1 MNVIFKF
8 VTIFVLLVCSSFAHA
23 ENPVAEYDWMEHNS
37 SLLNYETYFASNKGI
52 DNCFS
57 TGKIIWVG
65 SSELDQTYM
74 PGTITKSNAAP
85 PGSLKGGAIGGF
97 IGNAGIAAGA
107 ALAGSAIGGGIA
119 AGALLALVAG
129 IEVLV
134 MMDVCTNT
142 YVVAPHE
149 YFNREY
155 FAEVK
160 KCKLENGIAVYED
173 KNALTANDI
182 PFFYHCNPMYDP
194 IDQSHLNITKDSD
207 AGFIGRTYGYMGAA
221 SQYCTGDGKK
231 YGDWAEKNG
240 LVGKII
246 VESAPW
252 ITRPSQYH
260 DCTTKSNTAG
270 RWTKVFGPV
279 KGENGKMTGT
289 EAYVYPAFLTSYYK
303 TFENTGKIK
312 MCVAST
318 YTLLPI
324 RAACGTIAPPG
335 DENAIDPF
343 LKAYVEKT
351 RCEYLIKPREDLHA
365 LGNSLG
371 PDEEGKVRKSVQLF
385 LQSDFHFTSTVVGC
399 LKDMINKIF
408 IKTPSG
414 YNIYNEKPF
423 FQKVQERLKDIV
435 LAVLI
440 LYIALS
446 GIKIMTNPEPPKRAE
461 WIMMIVKF
469 ALVVYFAIGTGF
481 YEVDKNGTVKGLFP
495 QIVEVTDEL
504 ANMFLEAQND
514 NEGLGFCSY
523 KYKGKNLLGENLYE
537 GNLSGDNLDA
547 GISSTN
553 TPGFNG
559 VKLTLWD
566 LVDCK
571 LINYL
576 NLGTCDYTPSGLILL
591 WIFGKFFWIGG
602 YGFLISVA
610 AFIYCLM
617 LLLVI
622 FRFAHIAILALLTV
636 TILIFLA
643 PVFIPFVLFEATKGI
658 YQKWFT
664 TIIGYL
670 IYPALLFAFLAIM
683 LATFDTIYYG
693 DFKVK
698 SAPGQPVDI
707 KAACE
712 GVDSIYCFAMKD
724 FVTKSDDACDMAPG
738 SYSNR
743 QAMWNERGSLW
754 SGDEAIFSKKFAK
767 DIFMPILKLMVF
779 SIIFYLF
786 MGSITIFLS
795 TLLGVQDMGGM
806 AKGSIN
812 SLNAL
817 GAGLSG
823 AASGLSSIKNLGS
836 SKGKDDGGGK
846 GGGGAR

>member
-1 MNVIFKF
+1 MNIIFKF
-8 VTIFVLLVCSSFAHA
+8 VTIFTLLVCSTFANA
-23 ENPVAEYDWMEHNS
+23 ENPPAEYDWMEHNS
-37 SLLNYETYFASNKGI
+37 SLLNYETYYASSRRI
-52 DNCFS
+52 DDCFS
-57 TGKIIWVG
+57 TGKVIWIG
-65 SSELDQTYM
+65 TSELDQTYM
-74 PGTITKSNAAP
+74 PGTITKNNAPP
-85 PGSLKGGAIGGF
+85 PGSLKGAAVGGF
-97 IGNAGIAAGA
+97 IGNAAIAAGAGIAAGGIA
-107 ALAGSAIGGGIA
+107 ALA
-119 AGALLALVAG
+119 VAG

-149 YFNREY
+149 YFNRE
-155 FAEVK
+155 AGKECELK
-160 KCKLENGIAVYED
+160 NGIAKYKD
-173 KNALTANDI
+173 QTALTANDV
-182 PFFYHCNPMYDP
+182 PFFYHCDPMYDA
-194 IDQSHLNITKDSD
+194 IDGSRLDINKDSD

-221 SQYCTGDGKK
+221 SQYCTGEAKK
-231 YGDWAEKNG
+231 YGDLAQSKG

-252 ITRPSQYH
+252 IERAFQYH
-260 DCTTKSNTAG
+260 DCTSRSG
-270 RWTKVFGPV
+270 RHTREFGPRSS
-279 KGENGKMTGT
+279 T
-289 EAYVYPAFLTSYYK
+289 AYVYPAFLTSYYK
-303 TFENTGKIK
+303 MFEDTGKIK

-318 YTLLPI
+318 YTILPI

-343 LKAYVEKT
+343 LKAYVEDT
-351 RCEYLIKPREDLHA
+351 RCAYLIKPREDLHS
-365 LGNSLG
+365 LGKNLG
-371 PDEEGKVRKSVQLF
+371 PDEDGRSRKSVQLF

-399 LKDMINKIF
+399 LKDMVNKIF

-414 YNIYNEKPF
+414 YNTYNQKPF
-423 FQKVQERLKDIV
+423 FQIVQERLKDIV
-435 LAVLI
+435 LAVLV
-440 LYIALS
+440 LSAALF
-446 GIKIMTNPEPPKRAE
+446 GIKIMTSPEPPKRAE

-469 ALVVYFAIGTGF
+469 ALVVYFAVGNGL
-481 YEVDKNGTVKGLFP
+481 YEVDKNGKVTGLFP
-495 QIVEVTDEL
+495 QLTNVTDEL

-537 GNLSGDNLDA
+537 GSGVTPTVGYGGAMSGGNSHQDGGAMQAA
-547 GISSTN
+547 G
-553 TPGFNG
+553 G

-576 NLGTCDYTPSGLILL
+576 NLGTCDYTASGLILL
-591 WIFGKFFWIGG
+591 WLFGKFFWVGG

-610 AFIYCLM
+610 SFVYCFM
-617 LLLVI
+617 ILLVI
-622 FRFAHIAILALLTV
+622 FRFAHIAILALITV
-636 TILIFLA
+636 TVLIFLA

-707 KAACE
+707 NAACE

-738 SYSNR
+738 SYSNQ
-743 QAMWNERGSLW
+743 QAMWNERVSLW
-754 SGDEAIFSKKFAK
+754 SGDEPIFSKKFAK
-767 DIFMPILKLMVF
+767 EIFMPILKLMVF
-779 SIIFYLF
+779 AIIFYLF
-786 MGSITIFLS
+786 MGSITQFLS
-795 TLLGVQDMGGM
+795 TLLGVQDMGPM

-817 GAGLSG
+817 GSG
-823 AASGLSSIKNLGS
+823 ASGAWSGIKGIANMAS
-836 SKGKDDGGGK
+836 SKKNDDGGGK
-846 GGGGAR
+846 